1 MENKPRNPMQDFPNS
16 QEAPAPMQDERVLIT
31 GGAGFIGSRLAKA
44 LMASGAAVLA
54 YDNLNAQVHG
64 ETPVLDQEIPLV
76 RGDVRDRTALE
87 ATVAE
92 YQPTVVVHL
101 AAETGTGQSGD
112 EPSRY
117 AEVNVVGTARLIEA
131 MRRAKT
137 APRRVVLAATRAVY
151 GEGAYAGPG
160 GNIIVPM
167 PRRASDMA
175 AGRFGLFDAEGNL
188 LTPMPTQESL
198 PPAPASVYGST
209 KLMQEYLL
217 QQTEGSWNLAI
228 LRLQN
233 VYGPGQSLRNPY
245 TGVLSIFCQQALS
258 GKILNIY
265 EDGEI
270 HRDFVFVDD
279 VVAAFV
285 AAIRTET
292 AAGHT
297 INIGTGQ
304 RTSIRD
310 AAVAILSA
318 LGLARDRLRVT
329 GDFRV
334 GDVRHAVAD
343 ITCAKQVLDWHST
356 VPFDKGISALAS
368 WARNEYLQ
376 GVASEVS

>member
-1 MENKPRNPMQDFPNS
+1 MRS
-16 QEAPAPMQDERVLIT
+16 ERVLIT

-44 LMASGAAVLA
+44 LMASGADVLA
-54 YDNLNAQVHG
+54 YDNLSAQVHG
-64 ETPVLDQEIPLV
+64 EHPVLDDEITLV
-76 RGDVRDRTALE
+76 RGDVRDRATLE
-87 ATVAE
+87 ATVGE
-92 YQPTVVVHL
+92 YMPTVVVHL

-117 AEVNVVGTARLIEA
+117 ADVNVVGTARLIEA
-131 MRRAKT
+131 MRRAKH

-160 GNIIVPM
+160 GNMVVPS
-167 PRRASDMA
+167 PRRAAEMA
-175 AGRFGLFDAEGNL
+175 AGRFGLFDANGSL
-188 LTPMPTQESL
+188 LTPMATPETL
-198 PPAPASVYGST
+198 APAPASVYGST

-217 QQTEGSWNLAI
+217 QQTEGSWSLAI

-258 GKILNIY
+258 GQVLNIY

-285 AAIRTET
+285 AAARTEA
-292 AAGHT
+292 AAGRI
-297 INIGTGQ
+297 INIGTGR

-310 AAVAILSA
+310 AAEAILSA

-329 GDFRV
+329 GNFRV

-343 ITCAKQVLDWHST
+343 IACARELLDWHPN
-356 VPFDKGISALAS
+356 VAFEEGIAALAS
-368 WARNEYLQ
+368 WARRESARGQ
-376 GVASEVS
+376 A